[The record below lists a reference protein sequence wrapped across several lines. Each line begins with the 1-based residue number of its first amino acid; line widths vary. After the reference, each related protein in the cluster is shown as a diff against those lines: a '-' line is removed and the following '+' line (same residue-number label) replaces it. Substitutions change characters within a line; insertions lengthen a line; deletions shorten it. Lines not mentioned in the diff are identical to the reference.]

1 MPTFDRPDVLGLS
14 PRSQPRCGGIG
25 VPSSAAPEAGAR
37 RIQWGGLLVG
47 QNSPIHSGCL
57 RSLPPHGVSEHNGTL
72 TSRATRG
79 GAPQRRG
86 RSRERRTVEILSKGE
101 PEPAKLADEGLGE
114 NGLGDKG
121 LGDIGL
127 DDDIVRSRY
136 ELDRLI
142 GRGGFITGACSSS

>member
-1 MPTFDRPDVLGLS
+1 MGA
-14 PRSQPRCGGIG
+14 
-25 VPSSAAPEAGAR
+25 SASDQA
-37 RIQWGGLLVG
+37 Q
-47 QNSPIHSGCL
+47 
-57 RSLPPHGVSEHNGTL
+57 
-72 TSRATRG
+72 
-79 GAPQRRG
+79 GAPHTSDQRHSAPRDDEAVH
-86 RSRERRTVEILSKGE
+86 RSDEVVHVSVELSKGE